1 MADSFCWRAEDGDAG
16 ARLDAYITA
25 RTELTRSRVAALIE
39 EGQALVNGRAAG
51 KAGVRLRAGDEV
63 RLCVPEAR
71 ETSVEAQDIDLR
83 VLYELSLIHICSSR
97 PGGWWSCRL
106 SGK

>member
-51 KAGVRLRAGDEV
+51 KAGVRLRARGARDE
-63 RLCVPEAR
+63 RGGAGHRPAR
-71 ETSVEAQDIDLR
+71 AL
-83 VLYELSLIHICSSR
+83 
-97 PGGWWSCRL
+97 
-106 SGK
+106 